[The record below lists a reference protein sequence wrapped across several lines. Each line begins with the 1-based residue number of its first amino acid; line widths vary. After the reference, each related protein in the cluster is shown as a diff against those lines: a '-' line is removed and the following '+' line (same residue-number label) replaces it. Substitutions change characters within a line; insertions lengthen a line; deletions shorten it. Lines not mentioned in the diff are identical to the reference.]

1 MRFGIRRLDA
11 GGDNGRRYH
20 LFDEDG
26 RVELVADYGSR
37 WLAAEPDHHVRFAR
51 SSGDVVASM
60 RLPRPLL
67 PGHNRQR
74 SVSYAVILNHAVYAI
89 INAYNTS
96 TKTKAALV
104 THFTIEVEGRQW
116 LVLEQTQGD
125 PYFCLYDEASAD
137 LAIYDELLAA
147 PLPEPIGQIYQS
159 AGEYDFMA
167 EMEGQLPHASLVLLA
182 LIFLIDPLLD
192 TGDKK

>member
-37 WLAAEPDHHVRFAR
+37 WLAAEPGHHVRFAR

-89 INAYNTS
+89 INEYHTLFLHENVQTEAVS
-96 TKTKAALV
+96 I
-104 THFTIEVEGRQW
+104 HFEHFDANRGHF
-116 LVLEQTQGD
+116 
-125 PYFCLYDEASAD
+125 YSNF
-137 LAIYDELLAA
+137 
-147 PLPEPIGQIYQS
+147 EP
-159 AGEYDFMA
+159 
-167 EMEGQLPHASLVLLA
+167 
-182 LIFLIDPLLD
+182 
-192 TGDKK
+192 